1 MFEPKLIVMEINAK
15 MPPEIQ
21 SAINQAVHS
30 AVWVEGGPLL
40 WCLVGNDGAGD
51 EDARVLA
58 GAAGLE

>member
-21 SAINQAVHS
+21 SAINQAVQG

-40 WCLVGNDGAGD
+40 WCLAGNDGAGD

-58 GAAGLE
+58 GGAGLE